1 MSTEIAIPFQ
11 LDKGGRI
18 ATVTNPN
25 EQISQHVKSLV
36 GTEPGERVMMS
47 SYGVPL
53 KQYLFEPGDS
63 QVTAVITTSI
73 QTAMSAWEPGL
84 VVDDIEPVP
93 NVDGDG
99 ISSVEVH
106 YTRAGAPNSPVVDI
120 SPSKTAIIRVGGKVV
135 PE

>member
-1 MSTEIAIPFQ
+1 MSIEIAIPFS

-25 EQISQHVKSLV
+25 AQISQHVKSLV

-47 SYGVPL
+47 AYGVPL
-53 KQYLFEPGDS
+53 KQYLFEPNDTQVS
-63 QVTAVITTSI
+63 QLITTDV
-73 QTAMSAWEPGL
+73 QVAVATWEPGL
-84 VVDDIEPVP
+84 VVNDIEPIP

-99 ISSVEVH
+99 VSSVEVN
-106 YTRAGAPNSPVVDI
+106 YSRAGSPNSPIVDI
-120 SPSKTAIIRVGGKVV
+120 SPTKTAIIRVGGKVV